1 MSGIPPIT
9 PAPISPYGKLSMHA
23 RCLTCDAKASPFVS
37 KFAEFATK
45 GGRVGRS
52 PTFHPCIGVQ
62 GCSPPLTHP
71 LTEIEGGRLG
81 GIEGGAEG
89 GIEGGI

>member
-37 KFAEFATK
+37 KFAELQLAS
-45 GGRVGRS
+45 VLM
-52 PTFHPCIGVQ
+52 
-62 GCSPPLTHP
+62 CSTACS
-71 LTEIEGGRLG
+71 LG
-81 GIEGGAEG
+81 ALNSQVLREQPSS
-89 GIEGGI
+89 